1 MKYAKKAIRVDD
13 NEAAFRHD
21 QGLALKESPVGF
33 FFHGA
38 PQGSST
44 VAVDGVIVPSVPPND
59 SAGLPMGKAGGV
71 GFANGFNAE
80 GAPGAPKRLE
90 LDRLLKP

>member
-1 MKYAKKAIRVDD
+1 M
-13 NEAAFRHD
+13 N
-21 QGLALKESPVGF
+21 ESPAGF

-59 SAGLPMGKAGGV
+59 SAGLSMGKAGGV
-71 GFANGFNAE
+71 GLANGFSAD
-80 GAPGAPKRLE
+80 GAPGAPNRFDFDLLLE
-90 LDRLLKP
+90 P